1 MKTIKVTF
9 ISSRDTVQMECA
21 QLVEQNPDI
30 ELVSVPSRPTQLGA
44 RMALSQS
51 DVAVIDD
58 DIIRREGVETLHR
71 LLACHPALKFLVIM
85 ENYNEDRMLGA
96 VLQGVRGVMLQLE
109 VLQLL
114 GKAIRHINDGEVWM
128 PRSLLKSLKNKL
140 VSRQRGCHLSMDP
153 AFSNNWWVR
162 LH

>member
-58 DIIRREGVETLHR
+58 DIIRREGVATLHM
-71 LLACHPALKFLVIM
+71 LLACYPALKFLVIM
-85 ENYNEDRMLGA
+85 ENYNEGRMLWSI
-96 VLQGVRGVMLQLE
+96 LQGVRGVMLQRE

-114 GKAIRHINDGEVWM
+114 GKAIRHINEGEVWM
-128 PRSLLKSLKNKL
+128 PRSLLQLLKNEL
-140 VSRQRGCHLSMDP
+140 VSRRRGCHLSMDP
-153 AFSNNWWVR
+153 AASNNWWVR